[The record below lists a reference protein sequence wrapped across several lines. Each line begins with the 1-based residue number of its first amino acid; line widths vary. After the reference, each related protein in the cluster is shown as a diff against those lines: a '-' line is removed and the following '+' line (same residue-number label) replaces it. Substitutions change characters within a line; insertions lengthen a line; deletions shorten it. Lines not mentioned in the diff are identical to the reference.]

1 MGKIIEFP
9 KITLKKK
16 MEDNLSDLRTSLKE
30 MYEALEKIDKG
41 YKMVESQTHE
51 LEDSYQVIMKMYIEE
66 VGQDNVPLE
75 WLEYCPYVGMER
87 DPDGKITFTLME
99 PPERNK

>member
-1 MGKIIEFP
+1 MAKIIEFP
-9 KITLKKK
+9 KVTLKKK
-16 MEDNLSDLRTSLKE
+16 MEDNLSELRGSLKE

-41 YKMVESQTHE
+41 YKMVEAQAHD

>member
-1 MGKIIEFP
+1 MDS
-9 KITLKKK
+9 
-16 MEDNLSDLRTSLKE
+16 MRNSLTE

-41 YKMVESQTHE
+41 YKMVEAQAHD
-51 LEDSYQVIMKMYIEE
+51 LEDSYQLVMKMYIEE

-87 DPDGKITFTLME
+87 DADGKITFTLME

>member
-1 MGKIIEFP
+1 MAKIIEFP